1 METISET
8 ATLQT
13 VDESLV
19 FHPDRDK
26 SSHGISGFFPAMVNM
41 IAEDGGNFFRYIKEL
56 GLSREKNIV
65 VLSSRHHYFYDENE
79 MKNVSTLINLRKL
92 NSIKALDEFIL
103 SLVKIMPTDS
113 RFVGCFDDSGKGNSF
128 NHPFRLIRKTINLL
142 GSAGDHIL
150 TKDKVNAILES
161 YGFRVSDLTEIDGK
175 TYFCAANAGKRSKLR
190 A

>member
-8 ATLQT
+8 TTVQTL
-13 VDESLV
+13 DESVV
-19 FHPDRDK
+19 FHPDREK
-26 SSHGISGFFPAMVNM
+26 SSHGVSGFFPAIVNM

-103 SLVKIMPTDS
+103 SIVRILPPDT
-113 RFVGCFDDSGKGNSF
+113 RFVGCFHDSGKTNSLI
-128 NHPFRLIRKTINLL
+128 HPLRLIRKTMNIL
-142 GSAGDHIL
+142 GSTGEHIL
-150 TKDKVNAILES
+150 TSNKVKGILES
-161 YGFRVSDLTEIDGK
+161 YGFLVSDMKEIDGI
-175 TYFCAANAGKRSKLR
+175 TYFCAGNSGNRSRLR